1 MNNDLR
7 GAFSVRQWCQYRGI
21 CTATFYNRRA
31 SGEMPAT
38 VKVGRRTIITAEA
51 DYEWRRRMEGRAQAS
66 QKRRLKN
73 DSR

>member
-38 VKVGRRTIITAEA
+38 VKIGRRTIITAEA
-51 DYEWRRRMEGRAQAS
+51 DDEWRRRREGSCSGKPKQETE
-66 QKRRLKN
+66 K
-73 DSR
+73 